1 MKLIHV
7 ADLHLD
13 SRLNT
18 NLKEDKARERRHEL
32 TGTWLRLVDYAAKHA
47 VTAILIAGDLFDTA
61 AVTETTANAVLA
73 SISGHPEIAF
83 FYVKGNHDQDSF
95 LNREEC
101 LPENLYLFTDSW
113 KTYRLPGNV
122 AISGRELGTN
132 QSAVASH
139 LPADWVART
148 LQLSEEDYNIV
159 MLHGQIVDSRSTS
172 GTEEALPEQS
182 EDDNPEAKMET
193 AEEVTTVMPVP
204 AVSRSSSSVM
214 GDGEE
219 IHLPEFA
226 EHHIDYLALGHVHKY
241 MEGTLDGRGIWCYP
255 GCLEGRGFD
264 ECGAHGFVLMD
275 LDPETHKLTRERIDI
290 AARHL
295 HEVTVDVSG
304 LENSVAMERAIS
316 QKLTG
321 EKTSGEIPAKDF
333 VKVILTGE
341 LSMEAEMNLPFLE
354 SRIGTMFYVTKLDD
368 RTTRHI
374 PYEKFRDDRSLKGAF
389 IQNVEKDPALT
400 PELRAEIIE
409 TGLRLLRGQEV

>member
-13 SRLNT
+13 SRLST
-18 NLKEDKARERRHEL
+18 NLNEEKARERRHEL

-47 VTAILIAGDLFDTA
+47 VSAILIAGDLFDTA
-61 AVTETTANAVLA
+61 AVTETTANTVIA

-95 LNREEC
+95 LNREEK
-101 LPENLYLFTDSW
+101 LPENLYLFGDSW
-113 KTYRLPGNV
+113 KTYRLSDGI

-132 QSAVASH
+132 QNAVASH
-139 LPADWVART
+139 LPADWVSRT
-148 LQLSEEDYNIV
+148 LQLNEEEFNIV
-159 MLHGQIVDSRSTS
+159 MLHGQIVESSHREEESLRIHQDSVQNVDKT
-172 GTEEALPEQS
+172 L
-182 EDDNPEAKMET
+182 
-193 AEEVTTVMPVP
+193 
-204 AVSRSSSSVM
+204 SSSAS

-226 EHHIDYLALGHVHKY
+226 DHGIDYLALGHVHKY
-241 MEGTLDGRGIWCYP
+241 MEGQLDGRGIWCYP

-275 LDPETHKLTRERIDI
+275 LDPETHSMTRERIDI

-304 LENSVAMERAIS
+304 LESTVAMEKAIS
-316 QKLTG
+316 HQLTEG
-321 EKTSGEIPAKDF
+321 KNSGALPAKDF
-333 VKVILTGE
+333 VKVILSGE
-341 LSMEAEMNLPFLE
+341 LSMDAELNLPFLE
-354 SRIGTMFYVTKLDD
+354 SRLGTMFYVTRLEN

-374 PYEKFRDDRSLKGAF
+374 PYEKFREDRSLKGSF
-389 IQNVEKDPALT
+389 IRNVEMDPALT
-400 PELRAEIIE
+400 PEIRAEIIE
-409 TGLRLLRGQEV
+409 TGLRLLRGQEVL